1 MTYTTYVQY
10 VMHLRIDAS
19 NRITLFMSSISCLEA
34 NIFIRAYGLHSRTK
48 LSSVSCQFS
57 DIGSHNQLS
66 NEQKWSES
74 EQKQSVSEQT
84 RSFARNV
91 PYRKLLVT
99 RESYTDG

>member
-1 MTYTTYVQY
+1 M
-10 VMHLRIDAS
+10 II
-19 NRITLFMSSISCLEA
+19 NLFPMLLLKTC
-34 NIFIRAYGLHSRTK
+34 
-48 LSSVSCQFS
+48 SVSCQFS

-66 NEQKWSES
+66 NEQKRSKSEQKWSES

>member
-1 MTYTTYVQY
+1 MQK
-10 VMHLRIDAS
+10 RAK
-19 NRITLFMSSISCLEA
+19 SIG
-34 NIFIRAYGLHSRTK
+34 IK
-48 LSSVSCQFS
+48 LYKLGSVSNQFS
-57 DIGSHNQLS
+57 DIESHNQLS
-66 NEQKWSES
+66 N